1 MSKLTRREAAAASR
15 GSRAQHTSTRRAHTA
30 FVWQPSQQPRC
41 PLPSRAA
48 VRCGQ
53 PVLRDLAGHRCSDGQ
68 ATRVPGQHHSA
79 SPTPRRLGNRFAP
92 LRKLSFSARGL
103 GIPLKS
109 QHRLQSIFNFVPLL
123 PCQGIEF

>member
-1 MSKLTRREAAAASR
+1 MSKLTRRAAAAASR
-15 GSRAQHTSTRRAHTA
+15 ECRAQHTSTRRAHTA

-79 SPTPRRLGNRFAP
+79 CPTPRRLGNRFAP
-92 LRKLSFSARGL
+92 LR
-103 GIPLKS
+103 
-109 QHRLQSIFNFVPLL
+109 
-123 PCQGIEF
+123 